1 MGGGGPT
8 RGSQQR
14 EGQER
19 AGEGGKESIR
29 GGGRQGKFS
38 PVSLVVQ
45 LLRPLNDASPPFP
58 RREMETPAEG
68 GSKAICREAGRGS
81 GNIRT
86 PESLVKI

>member
-1 MGGGGPT
+1 MG
-8 RGSQQR
+8 
-14 EGQER
+14 
-19 AGEGGKESIR
+19 
-29 GGGRQGKFS
+29 
-38 PVSLVVQ
+38 Q

-68 GSKAICREAGRGS
+68 GSKAICKEAGRGS